1 MDDRQKKI
9 LDRLENQCA
18 RRECCSSDVLRKAT
32 ELLEGDEAAAREVL
46 GSLTEGGFV
55 DDSRYAAAFATT
67 AAMRPPSPARNPAS
81 PAGDRTRYGSP
92 WRQSA
97 FPRKSLTPH
106 WRRST
111 GTVPRRSSAGCWRRS
126 GRPSKATRRPSS
138 NCSATPCHGATNTSR
153 YAESWTKSPASVRA
167 SGGI

>member
-55 DDSRYAAAFATT
+55 DDSRYAAAFA
-67 AAMRPPSPARNPAS
+67 RE
-81 PAGDRTRYGSP
+81 
-92 WRQSA
+92 
-97 FPRKSLTPH
+97 KSGITGWGPYKIRLTPH

-111 GTVPRRSSAGCWRRS
+111 GTVPGRSSAGCWRRS
-126 GRPSKATRRPSS
+126 GRPSKVTRLPSS

>member
-55 DDSRYAAAFATT
+55 DDSRYAAAFAREKSGITGWGPYKIRLAL
-67 AAMRPPSPARNPAS
+67 AAKRIPKELVDAALEEIDGSR
-81 PAGDRTRYGSP
+81 AG
-92 WRQSA
+92 Q
-97 FPRKSLTPH
+97 KL
-106 WRRST
+106 RRLLEAKWKT
-111 GTVPRRSSAGCWRRS
+111 LEGDEAA
-126 GRPSKATRRPSS
+126 KFKLL
-138 NCSATPCHGATNTSR
+138 R
-153 YAESWTKSPASVRA
+153 YALSRGYEYEQIR
-167 SGGI
+167 GIVDEITG